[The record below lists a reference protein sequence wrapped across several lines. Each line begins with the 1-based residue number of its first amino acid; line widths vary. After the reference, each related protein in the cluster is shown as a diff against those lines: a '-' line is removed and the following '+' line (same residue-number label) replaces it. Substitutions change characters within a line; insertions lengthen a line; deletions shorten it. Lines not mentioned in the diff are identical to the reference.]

1 MLGQGVR
8 KAWRLAAFELGVA
21 VQIVDSGSSERLTA
35 ALRTQD
41 CGHARKSREVQG
53 HQCSV
58 LYRIAAVGT
67 HTSATSSD
75 FACPIGRAVTVGST
89 SYLVNID

>member
-35 ALRTQD
+35 TLRTQD
-41 CGHARKSREVQG
+41 CGHARKSRKVQG

-75 FACPIGRAVTVGST
+75 FAWPTGRAVTVGST
-89 SYLVNID
+89 SYPSPIY